1 VAEGERSFLGRII
14 AKFKGE
20 RGERDL
26 VREMEEL
33 IEEGSAEGLINSDEG
48 EMLLSVLEFR
58 STLVREIMIPRTEM
72 VCGEVNASVGE
83 IIKLMIEGG
92 HSRIPI
98 YEGDVD
104 HVVGVV
110 HARDLL
116 EFWGSEDNK
125 ISLVQLI
132 RPAYFVPETMAIE
145 NLLREL
151 RDRKVHMAIAVD
163 EYGGVSGLATL
174 EDVIEEI
181 IGDIQDEWDD
191 EDEPMVRELSDGYEV
206 DGRCE
211 IEELNEAIGVEM
223 EADGEFETVG
233 GLVLDELGR
242 VPSPGESF
250 TKGDFDF
257 VVRDADK
264 RRVKSVMIR
273 RRKGSGGAEEDGE
286 G

>member
-1 VAEGERSFLGRII
+1 VTEGDKSFFGRIV
-14 AKFKGE
+14 AKIKGG

-72 VCGEVNASVGE
+72 VCGEVNVSVGE
-83 IIKLMIEGG
+83 IIRLMIEGG

-104 HVVGVV
+104 HVVGVL
-110 HARDLL
+110 HSRDLL
-116 EFWGSEDNK
+116 EFWGSEESEIPLGK
-125 ISLVQLI
+125 LI

-191 EDEPMVRELSDGYEV
+191 EDEPMVIELADGFEV

-211 IEELNEAIGVEM
+211 IEELNDAIGVEVGD
-223 EADGEFETVG
+223 DGEFETVG

-242 VPSPGESF
+242 VPAPGESF
-250 TKGDFDF
+250 SKGDFDF
-257 VVRDADK
+257 VVKDADK
-264 RRVKSVMIR
+264 RRVKSVIIR
-273 RRKGSGGAEEDGE
+273 RRKIEGGAGEDGE